1 MVKFTIEAK
10 DHLELKLIQFLDELK
25 SEGLNYEIQKSS
37 FEENQTEMKL
47 AFEEIGTK
55 NTKTY
60 TLDEADS
67 ILEEAITKYENRAS
81 S

>member
-25 SEGLNYEIQKSS
+25 SEGLNYEIEKSS
-37 FEENQTEMKL
+37 FEENQTELKQ
-47 AFEEIGTK
+47 AFNDIGTK

-60 TLDEADS
+60 TLEEADS